1 MGQNFNSQRTKA
13 RKMLYLH
20 LFSFYSIFSGIFLNK
35 DNLLAMLQV
44 ILKYLI
50 DIFNRQKMV
59 AQNIFLEILGR
70 QVLRS
75 QKKTRSFYFTACSN
89 VMWKSPFNFL
99 WGFSFYKILSCRLS
113 DFQIGI
119 SCESCQIS
127 IAAMLIFFGHFSLL
141 FECYAY

>member
-1 MGQNFNSQRTKA
+1 
-13 RKMLYLH
+13 MLYLH

-75 QKKTRSFYFTACSN
+75 QKKNA
-89 VMWKSPFNFL
+89 FL
-99 WGFSFYKILSCRLS
+99 NKRYIYGKNDLSVC
-113 DFQIGI
+113 
-119 SCESCQIS
+119 
-127 IAAMLIFFGHFSLL
+127 
-141 FECYAY
+141 

>member
-1 MGQNFNSQRTKA
+1 M
-13 RKMLYLH
+13 
-20 LFSFYSIFSGIFLNK
+20 NK

-75 QKKTRSFYFTACSN
+75 QKKTRSYDVLVCSSA
-89 VMWKSPFNFL
+89 VSKMEK
-99 WGFSFYKILSCRLS
+99 
-113 DFQIGI
+113 
-119 SCESCQIS
+119 
-127 IAAMLIFFGHFSLL
+127 HFSIMILKYKNPIL
-141 FECYAY
+141 KT

>member
-75 QKKTRSFYFTACSN
+75 QKKRVLRSAA
-89 VMWKSPFNFL
+89 VL
-99 WGFSFYKILSCRLS
+99 KILLK
-113 DFQIGI
+113 FLAKI
-119 SCESCQIS
+119 
-127 IAAMLIFFGHFSLL
+127 
-141 FECYAY
+141 

>member
-1 MGQNFNSQRTKA
+1 
-13 RKMLYLH
+13 MLYLH

-75 QKKTRSFYFTACSN
+75 QKKRVHRGNRSKGN
-89 VMWKSPFNFL
+89 RW
-99 WGFSFYKILSCRLS
+99 
-113 DFQIGI
+113 
-119 SCESCQIS
+119 
-127 IAAMLIFFGHFSLL
+127 
-141 FECYAY
+141 

>member
-1 MGQNFNSQRTKA
+1 
-13 RKMLYLH
+13 MLYLH

-75 QKKTRSFYFTACSN
+75 QKKTRSAYD
-89 VMWKSPFNFL
+89 L
-99 WGFSFYKILSCRLS
+99 SF
-113 DFQIGI
+113 FI
-119 SCESCQIS
+119 SLTVRE
-127 IAAMLIFFGHFSLL
+127 L
-141 FECYAY
+141 